1 MVETAMKKHRLL
13 WSLATLASFAYL
25 AAMVISGALPQQRQL
40 VKFEAKGVMTLPP
53 QRIARVD
60 LIRGGNNVSFV
71 RSGDSGWIR
80 EDNKAPLPKAIA
92 EKLSLA
98 VQIMNT
104 SGPVRV
110 MEATEHRGTDPR
122 EFGLDK
128 PRLSITLSEGA
139 VPVLRAHFGGLNPDK
154 FLQYMAVDGRQEV
167 FLMSLFVGQYWSDL
181 ADFAFAK

>member
-1 MVETAMKKHRLL
+1 MRKNRLL
-13 WSLATLASFAYL
+13 WNLATLAAFAYL
-25 AAMVISGALPQQRQL
+25 AVMVISGALPEQRQL
-40 VKFEAKGVMTLPP
+40 VKFEAKGLMTLPP
-53 QRIARVD
+53 ERIARVD
-60 LIRGGNNVSFV
+60 LVRGDKTVTFV
-71 RSGDSGWIR
+71 RSGDAGWIR
-80 EDNKAPLPKAIA
+80 EDKGPLPKALA

-139 VPVLRAHFGGLNPDK
+139 APVLRAHFGGLNPER
-154 FLQYMAVDGRQEV
+154 FLQYMAVEGRPEL
-167 FLMSLFVGQYWSDL
+167 FLMSLFVGQYWSDI
-181 ADFAFAK
+181 ADGAFAK